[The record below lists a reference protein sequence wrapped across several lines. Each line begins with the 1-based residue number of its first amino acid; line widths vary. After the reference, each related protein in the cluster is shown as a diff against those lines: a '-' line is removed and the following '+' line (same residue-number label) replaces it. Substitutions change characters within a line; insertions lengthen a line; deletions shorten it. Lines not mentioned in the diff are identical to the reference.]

1 MSATIS
7 PRSEY
12 WAWKA
17 EVEARGKVRRAARD
31 ARIHARRQRVKFM
44 EDKDRQIDKGS
55 FGWKL
60 KTFQATFFFSG
71 RP

>member
-44 EDKDRQIDKGS
+44 EDKDR
-55 FGWKL
+55 
-60 KTFQATFFFSG
+60 
-71 RP
+71 